1 MNNFFRSPQF
11 LALKFK
17 YKNHNIQQ
25 LVKKIN
31 GWIVFVYLLPN
42 FCSYLVALHIPW
54 ISSFSFLN
62 SGCKISRWSVSSLTV
77 ESHPT
82 KLYCTH
88 VTVVILYIE
97 ESWITLTVYRKS
109 VFPRNRYSQWHVCI
123 GEESNQKLVWAKLTL
138 VQLQNKF
145 LYLFEVGLFSKMS
158 LYTQRNS
165 LLYFCH

>member
-1 MNNFFRSPQF
+1 MISNNWLRKLTVGLSLFIFYQT
-11 LALKFK
+11 
-17 YKNHNIQQ
+17 
-25 LVKKIN
+25 
-31 GWIVFVYLLPN
+31 FVPTWLL
-42 FCSYLVALHIPW
+42 SIYRW

-97 ESWITLTVYRKS
+97 ESWITLTLYRKS

-158 LYTQRNS
+158 LYTRRNS